1 MKHTNPSSSLF
12 IQNRNKFIA
21 HIKPGS
27 LALFVSNDF
36 LPTNA
41 DGSLGFRQNSDLYY
55 LTGILQEE
63 TVLLLFPDAK
73 DKRFREVL
81 FIRHTSPEIA
91 QWEGH
96 KLTKAQASEM
106 SGIQTVYWY
115 HEFDK
120 ILQTIIFQAENIYL
134 NHNEHTRRYIH
145 TPTMQDVFNFK
156 IREKYPLH
164 TYLRSAPIMHRIRSI
179 KSVEEI
185 EMIQKA
191 CDITEKGFRRL
202 LKFIKPGV
210 WEFEIEAELA
220 HEFIRNRSEGFA
232 YSPIIASGKNA
243 CVLHYVDNDAQCKD
257 GDLVLLDVGALY
269 GPYASDLTRV
279 VPVNGKFTRRQ
290 KDIYNAVLRVKKFAE
305 SRLVAGNTFEK
316 YNREVGEAMTEE
328 LLKLGLLKTED
339 LKNQNPDWPAYKKYF
354 MHGTSHFLGLDVHD
368 VGFFYEP
375 MQAGMVFTCEP
386 GIYVPEEGIGIR
398 LEDDILITTNGN
410 QNLMKNIP
418 IESEEIEELM
428 N

>member
-1 MKHTNPSSSLF
+1 MKYILPSSSLF
-12 IQNRNKFIA
+12 IQNRSKFVS
-21 HIKPGS
+21 HLKPGS
-27 LALFVSNDF
+27 LALFVSNDL

-41 DGSLGFRQNSDLYY
+41 DGTLGFRQNSDLFY
-55 LTGILQEE
+55 LTGIPQEE
-63 TVLLLFPDAK
+63 TILLLFPDAK
-73 DKRFREVL
+73 DKRFSEVL
-81 FIRHTSPEIA
+81 FIRHTNPEIA
-91 QWEGH
+91 QWEGQ
-96 KLTKAQASEM
+96 KLTKEKAREI
-106 SGIQTVYWY
+106 SGIQTIYWY

-120 ILQTIIFQAENIYL
+120 ILQTIIYQAENIYL
-134 NHNEHTRRYIH
+134 NHNEHTRRYIF
-145 TPTMQDVFNFK
+145 TPTMQDVFNKK

-164 TYLRSAPIMHRIRSI
+164 TYLRSAPIMHKIRSI
-179 KSVEEI
+179 KNVEEI

-191 CDITEKGFRRL
+191 CNITELGFRRL

-220 HEFIRNRSEGFA
+220 HEFIRNRSDGFA
-232 YSPIIASGKNA
+232 YQPIIASGKNA
-243 CVLHYVDNDAQCKD
+243 CVLHYNENDAQCND
-257 GDLVLLDVGALY
+257 GELVLLDVGALY

-279 VPVNGKFTRRQ
+279 VPVNGKFTPRQ
-290 KDIYNAVLRVKKFAE
+290 KAVYNAVLNVKKFAE
-305 SRLVAGNTFEK
+305 KRLVAGNTFEK

-328 LLKLGLLKTED
+328 LLKLGLLKTDEV
-339 LKNQNPDWPAYKKYF
+339 KNQNPDWPAYKKYF

-368 VGFFYEP
+368 VGLFHEP

-386 GIYVPEEGIGIR
+386 GIYIPEEGIGIR

-418 IESEEIEELM
+418 IEADEIEALM